1 MSLSFEWG
9 YAKAVSNLA
18 KHAVSFE
25 EASTVFSDR
34 LSATIHD
41 PLHSTEIEDRFIT
54 VGLSNRNRLL
64 VVVHCD
70 RDLSIRVISARQAT
84 RRERSVYEHAKEG

>member
-1 MSLSFEWG
+1 MSLSFELS

-25 EASTVFSDR
+25 EASTVFADR

-41 PLHSTEIEDRFIT
+41 PLHSSETEDRFIT
-54 VGLSNRNRLL
+54 VGQSNRNRLL

-70 RDLSIRVISARQAT
+70 HDSSIRVISARQAT
-84 RRERSVYEHAKEG
+84 RRERRVYENSKEG